1 MDRLKKIWIGIA
13 VLLAAAGAFLFYKNH
28 IASNPGSRLVTYM
41 ELLDEGRY
49 DEMYDMLDKAS
60 QKSISKKDLSGET
73 GIFMREFP

>member
-1 MDRLKKIWIGIA
+1 M
-13 VLLAAAGAFLFYKNH
+13 FYKNH

-60 QKSISKKDLSGET
+60 QKSISKKILSGET